1 MDVATLRQ
9 QLNGQAPAM
18 VYVVLGTQGI
28 LQQQARDAFM
38 GLIPEAERVMNVGS
52 YDMETTPLATAIDD
66 AMSAP
71 FFGERRLVLI
81 NKPYFLTGSPA
92 KFKVNHDL
100 DALKSYLEHPEP
112 STVLVLM
119 APYEKLDNRK
129 SLVKELKKVAV
140 EVSAAPLSEQDARH
154 QVEQQLLSDGYRLA
168 NGAMDELVRRTNADY
183 GLMMANLKKLEL
195 LAYQTKQISQGDV
208 IGLVPQSLDENVFD
222 LITAVLK
229 RDQAQALD
237 IYQQLLETNH
247 EPLQLNALL
256 VGQFRLLI
264 QIKVLSSR
272 GLSQGT
278 LASRLKVHPYRVKIG
293 MQTARRFQ
301 MNDLVRAYLGLIRC
315 EKALKTTARDP
326 ELLFQLF
333 MLQFAKKAG

>member
-38 GLIPEAERVMNVGS
+38 GLIPEAARVMNVGS

-92 KFKVNHDL
+92 KVKVNHDL

>member
-92 KFKVNHDL
+92 KVKVNHDL

-129 SLVKELKKVAV
+129 GLVKELKKVAV

-154 QVEQQLLSDGYRLA
+154 QVERQLLSDGYRLA

>member
-9 QLNGQAPAM
+9 QLISQTPAM
-18 VYVVLGTQGI
+18 IYVILGTQGI

-38 GLIPEAERVMNVGS
+38 NLIPETERVMNVGS
-52 YDMETTPLATAIDD
+52 YDMETTPLSVALDD

-81 NKPYFLTGSPA
+81 NKPYFLTGNPA
-92 KFKVNHDL
+92 KVKVNHDL
-100 DALKSYLEHPEP
+100 DAFKNYLEHPEP

-129 SLVKELKKVAV
+129 GLVKELKKVAV

-154 QVEQQLLSDGYRLA
+154 QVEQKLLGDGYRLE
-168 NGAMDELVRRTNADY
+168 NGAMDELIRRTNADY
-183 GLMMANLKKLEL
+183 GLMMGNVEKLEL
-195 LAYQTKQISQGDV
+195 LAYQSKRIKRDDV
-208 IGLVPQSLDENVFD
+208 MGLVPQSLDENVFD

-229 RDQAQALD
+229 RDQAKALD

-256 VGQFRLLI
+256 VSQFRLLI
-264 QIKVLSSR
+264 QIKVLSKR

-278 LASRLKVHPYRVKIG
+278 LASRLKVHPYRVKLG
-293 MQTARRFQ
+293 MQTVRRFQ

-315 EKALKTTARDP
+315 EKALKTTSREP

>member
-92 KFKVNHDL
+92 KVKVNHDL

-129 SLVKELKKVAV
+129 GLVKELKKVAI

-183 GLMMANLKKLEL
+183 GLMVANLKKLEL

>member
-92 KFKVNHDL
+92 KVKVNHDL

-129 SLVKELKKVAV
+129 GLVKELKKVAV

-183 GLMMANLKKLEL
+183 GLMVANLKKLEL

-278 LASRLKVHPYRVKIG
+278 LASQLKVHPYRVKIG

>member
-92 KFKVNHDL
+92 KVKVNHDL

-129 SLVKELKKVAV
+129 GLVKELKKVAV

-183 GLMMANLKKLEL
+183 GLMVANLKKLEL

-229 RDQAQALD
+229 RDQAHALD

-278 LASRLKVHPYRVKIG
+278 LASQLKVHPYRVKIW
-293 MQTARRFQ
+293 MQTARHFQ

>member
-52 YDMETTPLATAIDD
+52 YD

-92 KFKVNHDL
+92 KVKVNHDL

-129 SLVKELKKVAV
+129 GLVKELKKVAV

-168 NGAMDELVRRTNADY
+168 NGAMDELVSRTNADY
-183 GLMMANLKKLEL
+183 GLMVANLKKLEL

-229 RDQAQALD
+229 RDQAHTLD

-278 LASRLKVHPYRVKIG
+278 LASQLKVHPYRVKIG

>member
-81 NKPYFLTGSPA
+81 NKPYFLAGSPA
-92 KFKVNHDL
+92 KVKVNHDL

-129 SLVKELKKVAV
+129 GLVKELKKVAV

-183 GLMMANLKKLEL
+183 GLMVANLKKLEL

-293 MQTARRFQ
+293 MQTARHFQ

>member
-92 KFKVNHDL
+92 KVKVNHDL

-129 SLVKELKKVAV
+129 GLVKELKKVAI

-168 NGAMDELVRRTNADY
+168 NGTMDELVRRTNADY
-183 GLMMANLKKLEL
+183 GLMVANLKKLEL

>member
-1 MDVATLRQ
+1 
-9 QLNGQAPAM
+9 
-18 VYVVLGTQGI
+18 
-28 LQQQARDAFM
+28 
-38 GLIPEAERVMNVGS
+38 
-52 YDMETTPLATAIDD
+52 
-66 AMSAP
+66 
-71 FFGERRLVLI
+71 
-81 NKPYFLTGSPA
+81 
-92 KFKVNHDL
+92 
-100 DALKSYLEHPEP
+100 
-112 STVLVLM
+112 M

-129 SLVKELKKVAV
+129 GLVKELKKVAV

-154 QVEQQLLSDGYRLA
+154 QVEQKLLGDGYRLE
-168 NGAMDELVRRTNADY
+168 NGAMDELIRRTNADY
-183 GLMMANLKKLEL
+183 GLMMGNVEKLEL
-195 LAYQTKQISQGDV
+195 LAYQSKRIKRDDV
-208 IGLVPQSLDENVFD
+208 MGLVPQSLDENVFD

-229 RDQAQALD
+229 RDQAKALD

-256 VGQFRLLI
+256 VSQFRLLI
-264 QIKVLSSR
+264 PIKVLSKR

-278 LASRLKVHPYRVKIG
+278 LASRLKVHPYRVKLG

-315 EKALKTTARDP
+315 EKALKTTSREP

>member
-9 QLNGQAPAM
+9 QLNDQAPAM

-81 NKPYFLTGSPA
+81 NKPYFLMGSPA
-92 KFKVNHDL
+92 KVKVNHDL

-129 SLVKELKKVAV
+129 GLVKKLKKVAV